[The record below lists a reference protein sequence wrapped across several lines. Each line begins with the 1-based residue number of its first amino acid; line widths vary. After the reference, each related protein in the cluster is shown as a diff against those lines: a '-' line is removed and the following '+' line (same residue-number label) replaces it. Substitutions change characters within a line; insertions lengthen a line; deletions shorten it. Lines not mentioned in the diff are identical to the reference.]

1 MLLFNIEQEVLLG
14 NINPVRDNLLYL
26 NDTVDFILKKE
37 NMDEN
42 DIRVLKSLI
51 NIFNII
57 YNNSP
62 IEDALIDDGIYDM
75 MVTKL
80 MNTTGETVPGAP
92 LVDFKEDIGAL
103 EDKNAP
109 FCPVRFYDKQ

>member
-14 NINPVRDNLLYL
+14 NINPVRDNLPYL

-57 YNNSP
+57 SCFNLA
-62 IEDALIDDGIYDM
+62 IIQ
-75 MVTKL
+75 
-80 MNTTGETVPGAP
+80 
-92 LVDFKEDIGAL
+92 
-103 EDKNAP
+103 
-109 FCPVRFYDKQ
+109 R

>member
-14 NINPVRDNLLYL
+14 NINPVRDNLPYL

-57 YNNSP
+57 YKSSP
-62 IEDALIDDGIYDM
+62 IEDA
-75 MVTKL
+75 
-80 MNTTGETVPGAP
+80 
-92 LVDFKEDIGAL
+92 
-103 EDKNAP
+103 
-109 FCPVRFYDKQ
+109 